1 MDLTPRIVYKNYVFN
16 ENANYPQYG
25 NNMIAQQQPGMQPVN
40 VNYLPLPNVPIITYR
55 NNDGSINATAAGSA
69 VSSTAPGV
77 YPSYYQPAI
86 AASASPP
93 YQFNANIPQTT
104 FYDTQQQ
111 QQQTVNNNNN
121 NINNTHLR
129 VNSGSNFRLPS
140 ISSIMGSNN
149 NINNTSTTAANSDVM
164 IDHAFGNNSNGNK
177 NNNYSSSKSSPITP
191 RNSIMVMVA
200 NPLVL
205 SNAVSPIYQQKIPAG
220 PLTPPMSVP
229 HSPMSSEGIENKVTT
244 DAESITPTA
253 VGQSDLKITE
263 VKPERKSRR
272 KKFIC
277 DGIGK
282 HLSPEVRQKKECPI
296 CGKKC
301 SRPSTLKTHYLI
313 HTGDNPFCCTRPGCN
328 KSFNVKSNLQRHIR
342 SHDKKLSETL
352 KQSTQIPIQLP
363 CPQMY

>member
-16 ENANYPQYG
+16 ESANYSQYG
-25 NNMIAQQQPGMQPVN
+25 NNMIAQHQPGMQPVN

-111 QQQTVNNNNN
+111 QQTVNNNNN
-121 NINNTHLR
+121 NTLPR

-149 NINNTSTTAANSDVM
+149 NINNTSTKATNNDVM
-164 IDHAFGNNSNGNK
+164 IDHAFENNK
-177 NNNYSSSKSSPITP
+177 DNYSSSKSSPITP
-191 RNSIMVMVA
+191 RNNVMVMVA

-205 SNAVSPIYQQKIPAG
+205 SNVVSPIYQQKIPAG

-229 HSPMSSEGIENKVTT
+229 HSPMSSEGIENKVSA
-244 DAESITPTA
+244 DAENTTTPSA
-253 VGQSDLKITE
+253 GRQSALKITE

-342 SHDKKLSETL
+342 SHDKKLSKTL

-363 CPQMY
+363 CPHMY